1 MERTRFKTTLLS
13 VLFLLSLALC
23 SCSSSNKVVSGTLL
37 DAYCR
42 NGSHLYGPDS
52 SNNAILLDYNS
63 DNGQYNTLLDYS
75 GDESTTFESSFCYD
89 GYLYCSVTQNQGQ
102 KSALV
107 KVNLNT
113 KEATEVDMPFG
124 SYYSTNVKTAAMW
137 KSENDIYY
145 VAEYIESDC
154 QESYPHR
161 KEGIFRLNLED
172 GSKSIVTTTYDTD
185 LQILQI
191 SNNKVYFY
199 SKDLYTK
206 KGKICSVS
214 VRGKNHTEYNLDD
227 EIEPKDIYV
236 IGNKIYTQELS
247 LESRAPMALNL
258 ETNQLED
265 IEKPSVGGDIK
276 CRGNYVYGFSWAND
290 QYGLYRISTED
301 ISGKPTFITDKG
313 TKIIAFTDTSVIV
326 SDETETQSDTVSYFV
341 VNLEDGDTQRYT
353 YLFDAYKAAFGFS
366 ATDSAEISSI
376 GTETNEFTIPDKLKE
391 LFYQSFSD
399 VYANASPQFLFEE
412 GASKCYYAPNSEE
425 TMYYF
430 SEGDADNSRYL
441 TAIEGPLNLLISGK
455 SSATVSE
462 LKELFGNSFSFEY
475 SEYMGGYVATA
486 SVGEYTIEF
495 GTFASEN
502 DTVTAFR
509 LSK

>member
-1 MERTRFKTTLLS
+1 MERRRFKTVFFS
-13 VLFLLSLALC
+13 VFFFLSLTLC
-23 SCSSSNKVVSGTLL
+23 SCSFSSEAVSGTLL

-52 SNNAILLDYNS
+52 SNNAVLLDYNS
-63 DNGQYNTLLDYS
+63 DNGQYSTLLDYS
-75 GDESTTFESSFCYD
+75 EDESTTFESSFCYD

-102 KSALV
+102 KSSLV
-107 KVNLNT
+107 QVNLRT
-113 KEATEVDMPFG
+113 KESTEMDIPFG

-137 KSENDIYY
+137 KSNNDIYY
-145 VAEYIESDC
+145 VAEYVESGS

-172 GSKSIVTTTYDTD
+172 GSKSIVMSTYDTD

-191 SNNKVYFY
+191 YNNKVYFY
-199 SKDLYTK
+199 AKDLYTK
-206 KGKICSVS
+206 KDKTCGVS
-214 VRGKNHTEYNLDD
+214 VRGKNYTEYNWDD
-227 EIEPKDIYV
+227 ETDPKDIYV
-236 IGNKIYTQELS
+236 IDNRIYTPELS
-247 LESRAPMALNL
+247 LESRTPMALNL

-276 CRGNYVYGFSWAND
+276 CRENYVYGFSWAND
-290 QYGLYRISTED
+290 QYGLYRISAED

-313 TKIIAFTDTSVIV
+313 TTIIAFTDTSVIV
-326 SDETETQSDTVSYFV
+326 SDETEEQSDTISYFV
-341 VNLEDGDTQRYT
+341 VNLESGDTQRYT

-366 ATDSAEISSI
+366 VTDSAEIFSI
-376 GTETNEFTIPDKLKE
+376 GTETNEFTISDKLKE

-430 SEGDADNSRYL
+430 SEGDTDNSRYL

-455 SSATVSE
+455 RSATVSE

-486 SVGEYTIEF
+486 SAGEYTIEF